1 MGRAAADFQ
10 RNNFNHSIE
19 ESNDSMNKPKHHLF
33 ICGSA
38 RATGELKGV
47 CCNKDSVALLS
58 YAQSEI
64 QDRMLDGVEVSM
76 TGCLNMCTR
85 GPVIID
91 YPGAHFYAKGTEALI
106 DEILDA
112 IEAGEVCQTNLIEG

>member
-1 MGRAAADFQ
+1 MK
-10 RNNFNHSIE
+10 
-19 ESNDSMNKPKHHLF
+19 KPEHHLF

-47 CCNKDSVALLS
+47 CSNKDAIALLS
-58 YAQSEI
+58 YTQSEV
-64 QDRMLDGVEVSM
+64 QDRMLAGVEVSM

-85 GPVIID
+85 GPVVID
-91 YPGAHFYAKGTEALI
+91 YPSGRFYEKATEQLI

-112 IEAGEVCQTNLIEG
+112 IEDGEVCETNLIPED

>member
-1 MGRAAADFQ
+1 MD
-10 RNNFNHSIE
+10 
-19 ESNDSMNKPKHHLF
+19 KPEHHLF

-47 CCNKDSVALLS
+47 CCNKESIDLLS
-58 YAQSEI
+58 YTQGEI
-64 QDRMLDGVEVSM
+64 QDRMLNGVEVSM

-85 GPVIID
+85 GPVVID
-91 YPGAHFYAKGTEALI
+91 YPSGNFYEKGTEELI

-112 IEAGEVCQTNLIEG
+112 IEDGEVCETNLI

>member
-1 MGRAAADFQ
+1 M
-10 RNNFNHSIE
+10 I
-19 ESNDSMNKPKHHLF
+19 KPEHHLF

-38 RATGELKGV
+38 RASGELKGV

-58 YAQSEI
+58 YAQGEV
-64 QDRMLDGVEVSM
+64 QDRMLDGVEISM

-85 GPVIID
+85 GPVVID
-91 YPGAHFYAKGTEALI
+91 YPSGIFYEKATEELI

-112 IEAGEVCQTNLIEG
+112 IEDGSVCETNRISDD